1 MKNEECQSNVL
12 ICEMG
17 MMVLTIMK
25 VVVTLNKRM
34 RLKCTTAMNSEL
46 AFNISYQCFHM
57 VIITF
62 FFLRD
67 LERAY

>member
-25 VVVTLNKRM
+25 VVVTLNKIM
-34 RLKCTTAMNSEL
+34 FLKCTIAMNSEL
-46 AFNISYQCFHM
+46 AFLPMFSYGYNYIFHFM
-57 VIITF
+57 
-62 FFLRD
+62 
-67 LERAY
+67 